1 MVDIHRLLGVIAL
14 YLLLGTVK
22 KMIAAV
28 IEQHREELHELCR
41 RFKVER
47 LDVFGSALN
56 EADFDRER
64 SDIDFL
70 VEFKP
75 MEPVRHAKSYFGL
88 LGALQ
93 DMFGRPIDLV
103 EIRAV
108 KNPYLLDSVS
118 KSRRQIYAA

>member
-1 MVDIHRLLGVIAL
+1 
-14 YLLLGTVK
+14 
-22 KMIAAV
+22 MIAAV
-28 IEQHREELHELCR
+28 VEQYREELHDLCR
-41 RFKVER
+41 RFNVER

-56 EADFDRER
+56 EKEFDRQR

-75 MEPVRHAKSYFGL
+75 MDPVHHARAYFGL
-88 LGALQ
+88 LAVLQ

-108 KNPYLLDSVS
+108 KNPYLLESIS

>member
-1 MVDIHRLLGVIAL
+1 
-14 YLLLGTVK
+14 
-22 KMIAAV
+22 MIAAV
-28 IEQHREELHELCR
+28 IEEHREELHDLCR

-75 MEPVRHAKSYFGL
+75 MEPVRHAKAYFGL